1 MVFVPVRSRGGE
13 AGKVRSDDD
22 SRREAGNQRLLDRPH
37 IALVHYMLLIRWA
50 EWTLA
55 AIADAWLGAS
65 D

>member
-37 IALVHYMLLIRWA
+37 IALVHYMLLLRGA
-50 EWTLA
+50 ELMFSGDRGRVA
-55 AIADAWLGAS
+55 RRV
-65 D
+65 